1 MCFPVEFNSRG
12 AGTKTSLSPCP
23 LPNSGGEQWVFI
35 QCQRLT
41 EAESARPGIRTQVF
55 WLQRPCIWLL
65 HSVESPNYKVVYSV
79 ALRWFF
85 FILCLNLLLTDFHR
99 ISWTYTCLCL
109 FHCGHLCLFLPC
121 DLSLGGGAF
130 LGPPRHPSPAKG
142 GPNCWRHDP
151 PPPGLPWPA
160 LALGFVILCQELAKG
175 RIPEDR
181 QSSGWKGEKWIICF
195 WREFPFL
202 FSSDLLKA
210 FHWLVKKGSGF
221 QMHCDLAKSESWSDA
236 QMGICGL
243 KELVRGGGWGGKRR
257 GQWSKNKMNY
267 LRWNIIPGYI
277 YSKPLKKG
285 AIFATK

>member
-151 PPPGLPWPA
+151 QAPRPA
-160 LALGFVILCQELAKG
+160 LACPGSGLCHSL
-175 RIPEDR
+175 
-181 QSSGWKGEKWIICF
+181 SGVSKGENT
-195 WREFPFL
+195 
-202 FSSDLLKA
+202 
-210 FHWLVKKGSGF
+210 
-221 QMHCDLAKSESWSDA
+221 
-236 QMGICGL
+236 
-243 KELVRGGGWGGKRR
+243 R
-257 GQWSKNKMNY
+257 GQAVLWVEGREMDN
-267 LRWNIIPGYI
+267 LFLTWIPFSLFFWLAQGF
-277 YSKPLKKG
+277 SLAGEKR
-285 AIFATK
+285 